1 MVSTEVLGVIMG
13 HRLGL
18 DIASLDLLTV
28 NDTRD
33 FNGASGEH
41 LVHSGLETSPL
52 SGVGR
57 VVPHGLI
64 VDDGDLEGGKLGRHF
79 W

>member
-57 VVPHGLI
+57 VVPQGLI
-64 VDDGDLEGGKLGRHF
+64 THSKYTQSFKRHL
-79 W
+79 WST